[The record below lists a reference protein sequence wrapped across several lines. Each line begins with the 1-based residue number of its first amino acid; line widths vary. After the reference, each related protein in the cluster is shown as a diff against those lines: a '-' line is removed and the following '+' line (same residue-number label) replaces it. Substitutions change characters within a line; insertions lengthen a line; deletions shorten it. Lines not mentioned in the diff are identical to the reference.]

1 MRLARFG
8 LLVFLLTG
16 VSVWAQQPASSQ
28 QASPTQQASDP
39 QAVAVIQ
46 AAITALGGATA
57 IGQAQ
62 TWTFQAQ
69 TQGPHS
75 NGNVDYVIS
84 TDTDTGKR
92 AGPNGTMRAA
102 PPIHSHFVPALVAAI
117 LLKQSQDPTL
127 TIQFGGTSTADS
139 RPATTI
145 VFNFTIGPRFPAQI
159 WTFDAAN
166 LPVMVDFRA
175 SATIGGRASFPF
187 VVALTDYHQVSGVM
201 YPFQITALVPG
212 KPPQVVAVQTIAPSA
227 TTATNEFNGPGGDL
241 R

>member
-1 MRLARFG
+1 MRLARVGLIVPFL
-8 LLVFLLTG
+8 LLV
-16 VSVWAQQPASSQ
+16 VPAWAQQAT
-28 QASPTQQASDP
+28 QALPQPVSDP
-39 QAVAVIQ
+39 QAVAVVQ

-62 TWTFQAQ
+62 SWTFQAQ

-75 NGNVDYVIS
+75 NGNIDYVIS

-102 PPIHSHFVPALVAAI
+102 PPIHSHFVPALVGAI
-117 LLKQSQDPTL
+117 LLKESQDPTL
-127 TIQFGGTSTADS
+127 TIQFGGTSTTDS
-139 RPATTI
+139 NPVTTI

-166 LPVMVDFRA
+166 LPTMVDFRTP
-175 SATIGGRASFPF
+175 ATIGARVSFPF
-187 VVALTDYHQVSGVM
+187 AVLLSDYRQVSGVI
-201 YPFQITALVPG
+201 YPFQIMAVVPG
-212 KPPQVVAVQTIAPSA
+212 KPPQVISVQNITPSA
-227 TTATNEFNGPGGDL
+227 TAATNEFNGSGGDL